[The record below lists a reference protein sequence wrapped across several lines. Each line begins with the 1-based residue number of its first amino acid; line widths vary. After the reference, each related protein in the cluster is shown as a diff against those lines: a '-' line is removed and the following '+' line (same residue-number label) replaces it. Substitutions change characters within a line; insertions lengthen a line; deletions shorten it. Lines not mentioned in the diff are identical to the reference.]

1 MKVLVMTSMYPTPA
15 DPALGSFVRTQ
26 VEALKQ
32 AGVEIE
38 LLVLSGRFRKL
49 NYPMAVFQLRRRLA
63 EGSIDLVHAH
73 YGYVGMVARTQ
84 WKVPVVVTY
93 HGGDLMGLI
102 VNDRGDKARS
112 GPLIAAAGQ
121 MLARRVDAAIVQS
134 AEMAS
139 LLDSSNVFII
149 PHEIDFEVFRLA
161 DRAEAR
167 AALGLEPDKKYVLF
181 AANPQNGVKRFPLAK
196 AATEELIRQDP
207 SIELVVA
214 YKETQDRLALYMNA
228 CDALVFTSFMEGSP
242 NIVKQAMACN
252 LPIVS
257 TDVGDV
263 REIIGS
269 TEGCYICKPDV
280 HEFAA
285 RLGDILRHRQR
296 TRGRENV
303 QHLTGPAVSQRI
315 TKVYEQILRNRHLR
329 AVNRTTTSA
338 KPQTNILDGK

>member
-1 MKVLVMTSMYPTPA
+1 MKVLVMTSIYPTPA

-121 MLARRVDAAIVQS
+121 MLARHVDAAIVQS

-149 PHEIDFEVFRLA
+149 PHEIDFEVFRLT

-167 AALGLEPDKKYVLF
+167 AALGLEPAKKYVLF

-196 AATEELIRQDP
+196 AATEELTRQDP

-269 TEGCYICKPDV
+269 TEGCYVCKPDV
-280 HEFAA
+280 REFAE
-285 RLGDILRHRQR
+285 RLADILRHRQR
-296 TRGRENV
+296 TRGREKV
-303 QHLTGPAVSQRI
+303 QHLAGPAVSQRI
-315 TKVYEQILRNRHLR
+315 SKVYEQVVIC
-329 AVNRTTTSA
+329 A
-338 KPQTNILDGK
+338 P

>member
-1 MKVLVMTSMYPTPA
+1 MKVLVMTSIYPTPA

-112 GPLIAAAGQ
+112 GPLIAAAGR
-121 MLARRVDAAIVQS
+121 MLARHVDAAIVQS
-134 AEMAS
+134 AEMAR

-161 DRAEAR
+161 DRGEAR
-167 AALGLEPDKKYVLF
+167 AALGLEADKKYVLF

-196 AATEELIRQDP
+196 AATGELIRQDP

-269 TEGCYICKPDV
+269 TEGCYVCKPDV
-280 HEFAA
+280 GEFAA
-285 RLGDILRHRQR
+285 RLADILRRRER
-296 TRGRENV
+296 TRGREKV
-303 QHLTGPAVSQRI
+303 QHLTGLAVSQRI
-315 TKVYEQILRNRHLR
+315 TKVYEQVLKNRHMH
-329 AVNRTTTSA
+329 AVDRTTTNA
-338 KPQTNILDGK
+338 KPQTNVLDGK

>member
-1 MKVLVMTSMYPTPA
+1 
-15 DPALGSFVRTQ
+15 
-26 VEALKQ
+26 
-32 AGVEIE
+32 
-38 LLVLSGRFRKL
+38 
-49 NYPMAVFQLRRRLA
+49 
-63 EGSIDLVHAH
+63 
-73 YGYVGMVARTQ
+73 
-84 WKVPVVVTY
+84 
-93 HGGDLMGLI
+93 
-102 VNDRGDKARS
+102 
-112 GPLIAAAGQ
+112 
-121 MLARRVDAAIVQS
+121 MLARHVDAAIVQS

-161 DRAEAR
+161 DRAEGR
-167 AALGLEPDKKYVLF
+167 GTLGLEPDKKYVLF

-196 AATEELIRQDP
+196 AAAEELIRQDP

-269 TEGCYICKPDV
+269 TKDCHVCSPSIP
-280 HEFAA
+280 EFAA
-285 RLGDILRHRQR
+285 RISEILVHRRR
-296 TRGRENV
+296 TDGRE
-303 QHLTGPAVSQRI
+303 HI
-315 TKVYEQILRNRHLR
+315 RHLESS
-329 AVNRTTTSA
+329 AVARKVIEVYDHVLRKREEEAMAKTSPFGGLLHLSPRHCNSEA
-338 KPQTNILDGK
+338 RQAVEVENES